1 MLSDPRFRD
10 CPPDFWAQVR
20 LLSQELGYTERGTG
34 RIKTY
39 SVPAMVTAIRNL
51 GLNPSFLVNKQN
63 QPTVR
68 THLLRQYFEYRARV
82 LNDRVEPWLMD
93 KKRAKK
99 VFQELYR
106 RYRPTCPIPM
116 NKQKGAKKAPAYLT
130 GMVNI
135 LIEANKGEHPVD
147 YDPRSLPTF
156 TKHGIPVRTL
166 ARRIDGC
173 FPGVINPIAIWEI
186 KEYYNTTTFG
196 SRVADAVYET
206 LMDGLELE
214 ALREQEGI
222 AVEHLLILDD
232 HYTWW
237 DCGRSYL
244 CRVVDLLQMGYV
256 DEVLFGYEVVERLP
270 QIVRDW
276 VADQEKT
283 RR

>member
-1 MLSDPRFRD
+1 MQSNPRFRD
-10 CPPDFWAQVR
+10 CPLDFWAQVR
-20 LLSQELGYTERGTG
+20 LISQESGYTERGTG
-34 RIKTY
+34 RIKKY
-39 SVPAMVTAIRNL
+39 SVQEMATAIRNL
-51 GLNPSFLVNKQN
+51 GLDPSLLVDKQN
-63 QPTVR
+63 QFTAR
-68 THLLRQYFEYRARV
+68 ADLLRQYFEYRASL
-82 LNDRVEPWLMD
+82 LNERVEPLLMD

-99 VFQELYR
+99 VFRELYR
-106 RYRPTCPIPM
+106 DYHPTCPIPM

-130 GMVNI
+130 GIVNI
-135 LIEANKGEHPVD
+135 LIEANKGDHPID

-206 LMDGLELE
+206 LLDGLEL
-214 ALREQEGI
+214 ADLREDEGI
-222 AVEHLLILDD
+222 AVKHYLIVDD

-256 DEVLFGYEVVERLP
+256 DEVLFGHEVVERLP
-270 QIVRDW
+270 QIVRGW